1 MENYMYNP
9 KFKPTLLATSI
20 TFSLFTSVVS
30 AQQTELQEV
39 VVSATRT
46 EQDIKDVSASIETVS
61 SNDINQEMATD
72 PKQALKYTPGVEVQG
87 TGRFGI
93 SGYNIRGMD
102 DSRIKVMVD
111 GVEQPTPYNPGS
123 NEQRSY
129 PNNIEIDTLSAIEI
143 NKGPSSTLYGSD
155 ALGGAVLFKTKDP
168 SDVLVTDG
176 DENRFGIK
184 SGYTSADETFKNTL
198 TWALRYGDL
207 ETLLMLTYANGHET
221 ETHGDGADVNGPDR
235 GAANP
240 ADKDVSNLLAKIYYQ
255 VNEANRVGL
264 TVEYNQRNYDET
276 ELSYEGYQI
285 MPGFVYTDNYNED
298 ETQRLRVSL
307 LHDWQM
313 NTTLAD
319 NLAWSL
325 TYQGT
330 DSLSKNYDTTPSN
343 GRRERKRDAKDTSIQ
358 FDAQFDKLVEL
369 NNSYHQLTY
378 GVTFIND
385 EFELEN
391 TDYKYDF
398 GTVTPGSTGM
408 PDSTVQKWGVY
419 LQDQAFFLQERLIL
433 TAGLRYDSFSTSP
446 ETDEGFTTQYPD
458 SDSDA
463 FTGKIGSVYHFSD
476 SFSGFAQISQGF
488 KAPTVYDLYYFY
500 NQGAVVEPNPNLKP
514 EKSTSYEAGFR
525 GRNDSTR
532 FEIVAFYNDYSDFI
546 NDVSLGTIGG
556 KDGYTKE
563 NINKAEIYGAEFS
576 STTMLDQAFGAP
588 KGLYSRLSVAYA
600 EGRDKET
607 GDHLDSVAPLTGNIG
622 LGYDSTNFVYGG
634 LINITMA
641 ASKDDWTTSDNFVAP
656 GYSLV
661 DLTTYYRPMEDLTL
675 RAGLFNAFDKKYWLF
690 SDVNG
695 RTQGDNQDFYT
706 QSGRNWGISLDYQF

>member
-546 NDVSLGTIGG
+546 NDVSLGSIGG

>member
-20 TFSLFTSVVS
+20 TFSLFTSTVS

-343 GRRERKRDAKDTSIQ
+343 GRRERNRDAKDTSIQ